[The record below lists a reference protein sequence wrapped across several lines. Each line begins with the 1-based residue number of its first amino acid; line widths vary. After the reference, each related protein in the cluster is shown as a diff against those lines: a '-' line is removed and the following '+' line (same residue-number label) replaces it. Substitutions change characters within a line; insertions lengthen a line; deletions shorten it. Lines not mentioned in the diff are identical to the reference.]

1 MKPLVHWRSVP
12 ELGTAL
18 GVRLLTT
25 TLRFGGRPLAAGLL
39 WLICWY
45 YVATSAVAREASRA
59 LFARLGEPFDWRRLH
74 RHLWTFARVTLDR
87 TLFLSGETSG
97 LTLELHGHETVMA
110 QVQHGRGALLLGAH
124 LGSFEAMRALAAH
137 YDVPMLVVV
146 DFHNARRITATLRA
160 DAEKERVRLLDL
172 SPDDPLALLRV
183 KEAID
188 RGELVAMLGDRPTG
202 REDRDVVARF
212 LGAPARF
219 PGGPLLLA
227 SVLACPVF
235 FVCALFEP
243 PRRYR
248 VHCVPLF
255 DRVEL
260 PRRERH
266 AALTRHVERYA
277 RTLEDFTRAAPLN
290 WFNFFPFWL
299 P

>member
-1 MKPLVHWRSVP
+1 VHWTSVP

-25 TLRFGGRPLAAGLL
+25 TLRLGGRPVAAALL
-39 WLICWY
+39 WLVCWY
-45 YVATSAVAREASRA
+45 YVATHDVARAASRA
-59 LFARLGEPFDWRRLH
+59 LFARLGEPLDARRLH
-74 RHLWTFARVTLDR
+74 RHLWTFARVSLDR
-87 TLFLSGETSG
+87 ALFLAGETRS
-97 LTLELHGHETVMA
+97 LALELHGHETVMSQA
-110 QVQHGRGALLLGAH
+110 RNGRGALLLGAH

-146 DFHNARRITATLRA
+146 DFHNARRITATLGA
-160 DAEKERVRLLDL
+160 DAVKQRVRLLDL
-172 SPDDPLALLRV
+172 APEDPLALLQV

-202 REDRDVVARF
+202 RADRDVVTDF

-227 SVLACPVF
+227 SVLDCPVF
-235 FVCALFEP
+235 FVCALFDA
-243 PRRYR
+243 PRTYR

-255 DRVEL
+255 ERVEL
-260 PRRERH
+260 PRRQRH
-266 AALTRHVERYA
+266 AALARHVAHYA
-277 RTLEDFTRAAPLN
+277 HTLERFTREAPFN

-299 P
+299 A